1 MRAPPAPMRLN
12 IIRRNWH
19 CTPMTRFRARA
30 ETLCRLKK
38 ELFLAEQVEMHD
50 LGRRP
55 RHDDFLRL
63 APLVVQRLERS
74 ARRLLGFSNEVR
86 KGGSHML
93 AGRVVG
99 SARLAELKPELG

>member
-1 MRAPPAPMRLN
+1 
-12 IIRRNWH
+12 
-19 CTPMTRFRARA
+19 MTRLRDRA
-30 ETLCRLKK
+30 ETLCRLRK

-74 ARRLLGFSNEVR
+74 VRLLGLSDEVR
-86 KGGSHML
+86 KGGSHVL

-99 SARLAELKPELG
+99 SAGLAELKSELGRWVGECLDPVEKYDQTHGAVA